1 MMQYLKNKKARGL
14 TALSLVLVMLLATV
28 GSVSAAEFPKGET
41 IPADQT
47 IDDDVFIGGENVAV
61 DGTVN
66 GLLLA
71 AGQTV
76 TLNGTVNG
84 DAFLM
89 AERVIVSE
97 SAVVDGNLFVGAA
110 DVVVNGTVTGTV
122 FGGSASMILG
132 GTADMGRNFFYGGFS
147 LEAEEGSVIAKDL
160 FSGTYQSI
168 LSGDI
173 ERDLSVGAAAVV
185 LNGNVGRN
193 ALIEVGDVNAQDDPT
208 QWMQFN
214 PYMNQYVTEVIDPGI
229 RVSDDASIGGMLT
242 YTSSVEMTNVLEG
255 VTGGSVVYQTPVPAA
270 NASGKGYSMDQVRP
284 FNRDFGGMFVRAS
297 VMQTARN
304 LLKLMAIGA
313 LILWLLRKPF
323 IKIIEAAYAQPM
335 KAMGWG
341 FIIIAVGV
349 LAMLIVPLVFL
360 MVGVLI
366 GFISL
371 GSLLY
376 VWFGIVGTALTL
388 AAMLF
393 FFAIFT
399 ISKIIAAYMFGK
411 WIMKAVFKEE
421 TEKVWLNLLIGV
433 FLYTLL
439 RAIPFVGWLVG
450 LAATLIGSG
459 AFWLALPSKK

>member
-1 MMQYLKNKKARGL
+1 MQYLLKSKKRMIAV
-14 TALSLVLVMLLATV
+14 TSLVLVMLIATV
-28 GSVSAAEFPKGET
+28 STVSAAEFPKGET
-41 IPADQT
+41 IPADET
-47 IDDDVFIGGENVAV
+47 INDDVFISGESVV
-61 DGTVN
+61 IDGTVN
-66 GLLLA
+66 GVLLA

-84 DAFLM
+84 DAILG

-97 SAVVDGNLFVGAA
+97 SAVIDGNLFVGAA
-110 DVVVNGTVTGTV
+110 DIEVNGSVTGSV
-122 FGGSASMILG
+122 FGGSSAMVLG
-132 GTADMGRNFFYGGFS
+132 GMANIGRNFYYGGFS
-147 LEAEEGSVIAKDL
+147 LETEEGSEVGQDL
-160 FSGTYQSI
+160 LSGNYQSQ
-168 LSGDI
+168 LTGDI
-173 ERDLSVGAAAVV
+173 ARDLKVGAGAVM

-193 ALIEVGDVNAQDDPT
+193 ATIEVGNVDAQEDPT
-208 QWMQFN
+208 TWMQYN
-214 PYMNQYVTEVIDPGI
+214 PYMSQYVSEILEPGI
-229 RVSDDASIGGMLT
+229 TVSEGARIGGKLV
-242 YTSSVEMTNVLEG
+242 YTSSVEMTSALDAI
-255 VTGGSVVYQTPVPAA
+255 TTGSVVYQTPAPMTTE
-270 NASGKGYSMDQVRP
+270 SGKRYSTDQVRP
-284 FNRDFGGMFVRAS
+284 FNRDFGGAFVRAS

-323 IKIIEAAYAQPM
+323 MRVVEVAYAQPL

-341 FIIIAVGV
+341 FIIIAVGF
-349 LAMLIVPLVFL
+349 LGALIIPLVFV
-360 MVGVLI
+360 MIGVLI

-376 VWFGIVGTALTL
+376 VWFGIVGTALLL
-388 AAMLF
+388 ASMVF
-393 FFAIFT
+393 FFAVFT

-433 FLYTLL
+433 FLYTIL

-450 LAATLIGSG
+450 LTATLIGSG

>member
-1 MMQYLKNKKARGL
+1 MQYLNNKKARGL
-14 TALSLVLVMLLATV
+14 TALSLVLVLLLATA
-28 GSVSAAEFPKGET
+28 GTVSAAEFPKEET
-41 IPADQT
+41 IPAGQT
-47 IDDDVFIGGENVAV
+47 IDDDVLISGENVAV
-61 DGTVN
+61 DGTIN
-66 GLLLA
+66 GVLLA
-71 AGQTV
+71 TGQTV

-89 AERVIVSE
+89 AERVIVAE

-110 DVVVNGTVTGTV
+110 DIVVNGTVTGTV

-132 GTADMGRNFFYGGFS
+132 GTADVGRNFFYGGFS
-147 LEAEEGSVIAKDL
+147 LEAEQGSAIAKDL

-173 ERDLSVGAAAVV
+173 ARDLKVGAAAVV

-193 ALIEVGDVNAQDDPT
+193 ATIEVGDVEAQDNPT

-214 PYMNQYVTEVIDPGI
+214 PYMNQYVSEVINPGI
-229 RVSDDASIGGMLT
+229 RVSDGASIGGKLT
-242 YTSSVEMTNVLEG
+242 YTSSVDMTGALED
-255 VTGGSVVYQTPVPAA
+255 VTSGSVVYQTPVPAA
-270 NASGKGYSMDQVRP
+270 SSSAKGYSMDQVRP
-284 FNRDFGGMFVRAS
+284 FDRDFGGAFVRAS

-304 LLKLMAIGA
+304 LLKLMAVGA

-323 IKIIEAAYAQPM
+323 MEIVDAAYKQPM

-341 FIIIAVGV
+341 FIIIAVGL
-349 LAMLIVPLVFL
+349 LAALIVPLVFL
-360 MVGVLI
+360 MIGVLI

-376 VWFGIVGTALTL
+376 VWFGIAGTTLTL

-399 ISKIIAAYMFGK
+399 ISKIVAAYMFGK

-439 RAIPFVGWLVG
+439 RAIPFIGWLAG